1 MTGGA
6 FARVL
11 PSEADF
17 TQWYDDIITR
27 AELADYG
34 PVDGTMIIRPY
45 GYALWERIRTELD
58 ARIKACGA
66 QNAYFPLFI
75 PQAYLSRV
83 PELEGLGSELAVVT
97 KAGGAQ
103 LTDPVVVRFSSETV
117 IGEFLAKWV
126 QSYRDLPLLL
136 NQWANV
142 VRWEINPS
150 LFMRT
155 NEFLW
160 QEGHTVHADQDEARD
175 YARRIQREV
184 YEDLMVNVMA
194 IPAVAGIK
202 SRRERSGGPELNTF
216 TCEAMTGDGKAL
228 QMGTSIEGGQTF
240 AKAFDIKYLSRDG
253 RRELPWTTSWGAS
266 TRLIGGLIMAHGD
279 SDGLR
284 IPPAL
289 APTQIV
295 VMAVNAA
302 VVGLVHAIATEMREA
317 GLRVF
322 TDDRTDIEFGQR
334 VARWGLKGVPLRVE
348 IGKGELDA
356 GTAILARRLSE
367 ASKTA
372 VPLPELTTRAT
383 RLIEDEQ
390 RAMLDAARAERDSRI
405 TVVGTVAEAAAAA
418 AGGWAKL
425 PWSALAETG
434 EDELARSGVT
444 VRCLQ
449 RPDGSTP
456 DSDAEPDLVAF
467 VARAY

>member
-1 MTGGA
+1 MTDGPYVRA
-6 FARVL
+6 L
-11 PSEADF
+11 PPADEF
-17 TQWYDDIITR
+17 LAWYDDVIAR

-34 PVDGTMIIRPY
+34 PVAGTMIIRPY
-45 GYALWERIRTELD
+45 GFALWERIKDELD
-58 ARIKACGA
+58 SRIKACGA

-97 KAGGAQ
+97 KAGGGQ

-117 IGEFLAKWV
+117 IGEFVAKWV

-142 VRWEINPS
+142 VRWEVNPS

-160 QEGHTVHADQDEARD
+160 QEGHTVHVDPDEARD

-184 YEDLMVNVMA
+184 YENLLVNVMA

-202 SRRERSGGPELNTF
+202 SRRERSGGPDLNTF

-228 QMGTSIEGGQTF
+228 QLGTSIEGGQTF
-240 AKAFDIKYLSRDG
+240 AKAFDIQYLSRDG
-253 RRELPWTTSWGAS
+253 RREVPWTTSWGAS
-266 TRLIGGLIMAHGD
+266 TRLIGGLIMVHGD
-279 SDGLR
+279 RDGLR

-289 APTQIV
+289 APTQLV
-295 VMAVNAA
+295 VMAADA
-302 VVGLVHAIATEMREA
+302 DTVGLAYAVATELREA
-317 GLRVF
+317 GLRVVV
-322 TDDRTDIEFGQR
+322 DERTDIDTGER
-334 VARWGLKGVPLRVE
+334 ATTWSRKGVPLQVE
-348 IGKGELDA
+348 VGKQELDA
-356 GTAILARRLSE
+356 ETAVLTRRLFGGS
-367 ASKTA
+367 AAA
-372 VPLPELTTRAT
+372 VPLPELTDRVTT
-383 RLIEDEQ
+383 LLEDEQ
-390 RAMLDAARAERDSRI
+390 RAMLTAARAERDSRI
-405 TVVGTVAEAAAAA
+405 TAVDTVADAVAAA

-425 PWSALAETG
+425 PWSALGETG
-434 EDELARSGVT
+434 EDELARSGAA

-456 DSDAEPDLVAF
+456 NSDAEPDLVAF
-467 VARAY
+467 VAHAY

>member
-1 MTGGA
+1 MTEDA
-6 FARVL
+6 FAREL

-17 TQWYDDIITR
+17 PKWYDDVIAR

-45 GYALWERIRTELD
+45 GHALWERIRSELD

-75 PQAYLSRV
+75 PAAYLSRV
-83 PELEGLGSELAVVT
+83 PELEGLDAELAVVT
-97 KAGGAQ
+97 RAGGSQ
-103 LTDPVVVRFSSETV
+103 LADPVVVRFSSETV
-117 IGEFLAKWV
+117 IGEYLAKWV

-142 VRWEINPS
+142 VRWETNTS

-160 QEGHTVHADQDEARD
+160 QEGHTVHAGQDEARD

-194 IPAVAGIK
+194 IPAVTGIK
-202 SRRERSGGPELNTF
+202 SRRQRSGGPELNTF

-240 AKAFDIKYLSRDG
+240 AKAFDIRYLCRDG
-253 RRELPWTTSWGAS
+253 RREVPWTTSWGAS
-266 TRLIGGLIMAHGD
+266 TRLIGGLIMVHGD
-279 SDGLR
+279 TDGLR

-295 VMAVNAA
+295 VIAVDAEA
-302 VVGLVHAIATEMREA
+302 VGPVHAIATEMREA
-317 GLRVF
+317 GLRVL
-322 TDDRTDIEFGQR
+322 TDDRTDIECSQR
-334 VARWGLKGVPLRVE
+334 TANWAVKGVPFRVE
-348 IGKGELDA
+348 IGKEELGS
-356 GTAILARRLSE
+356 GTAILARRLFGGR
-367 ASKTA
+367 KTA
-372 VPLPELTTRAT
+372 LPLRELTTRVT

-390 RAMLDAARAERDSRI
+390 RAMLDAARADRDSRI
-405 TVVGTVAEAAAAA
+405 AVVGTVAEAAAAA

-425 PWSALAETG
+425 PWSALGETG

-456 DSDAEPDLVAF
+456 DGDAEPDLVAF
-467 VARAY
+467 VARAH